1 MWKDFFY
8 YTKSERRAI
17 LLLLVVITVLLGIT
31 ILNRKDTVGYNTFLL
46 DTCGIDSFLKQLVE
60 MDAAF
65 SSSRQRKTYS
75 VPVLHAFDPNTADS
89 MTLLQL
95 GLPAFVVRNIL
106 RYRQKG
112 GVFRSAA
119 AFSKIYGLSSDDYQR
134 LLPYL
139 SIPETESKTVQVVL
153 PDSIRVIFPKDSFNT
168 LPKLEKGTVV
178 ALNAADTAILK
189 RIPGIGSGIAKR
201 IVAYRNRLGGFYRIE
216 QLQEIEYVTPE
227 MNEWFEISSTDSLIK
242 ISVNKASL
250 ERLRNH
256 PYMNFYKARAIIE
269 LRRKRGKIKGL
280 PQLSMLEEFTEED
293 LQRLAPYL
301 AFD

>member
-60 MDAAF
+60 VDAAF
-65 SSSRQRKTYS
+65 SSSRQRKPYS

-139 SIPETESKTVQVVL
+139 SIPEAESKTVQTVL
-153 PDSIRVIFPKDSFNT
+153 PDSIRVIFPEDSFST

-178 ALNAADTAILK
+178 ALNTADTAILK

-227 MNEWFEISSTDSLIK
+227 MNEWFEISSTDSLVK